1 MKYLNKCIEKS
12 EFETKINNWAWSIV
26 YVSKK
31 KSTFSKARVFNSI
44 RYCFAKNK
52 TYFILEK
59 TVEEEKNNLILNL
72 FNWEKRGNLEFLI
85 FKIDQKL
92 PSNTISIEVF
102 LKFKDLEKSI
112 ESWFLLGF

>member
-1 MKYLNKCIEKS
+1 
-12 EFETKINNWAWSIV
+12 
-26 YVSKK
+26 
-31 KSTFSKARVFNSI
+31 
-44 RYCFAKNK
+44 
-52 TYFILEK
+52 
-59 TVEEEKNNLILNL
+59 LILNL